1 MSLFAK
7 WFGND
12 GSARTARDRL
22 KIVLAH
28 ERSVKL
34 PYMEDMKREILEVVQ
49 KYTKAS
55 KIDIR
60 ADSNQNID
68 TLEVEILLGKQ

>member
-1 MSLFAK
+1 MSLLAK

-12 GSARTARDRL
+12 GSAKTARDRL

>member
-1 MSLFAK
+1 MSLLTK

-12 GSARTARDRL
+12 GSAKIARDRL

-49 KYTKAS
+49 KYTHAS
-55 KIDIR
+55 KIDIK

-68 TLEVEILLGKQ
+68 TLEVEIILGK

>member
-1 MSLFAK
+1 MSFISR
-7 WFGND
+7 WFNNN
-12 GSARTARDRL
+12 GSASAARDRL

-34 PYMEDMKREILEVVQ
+34 PYMEDMKTEILQVVQ
-49 KYTKAS
+49 KYTHAS
-55 KIDIR
+55 KIEIK

-68 TLEVEILLGKQ
+68 TLEVEIVLGR

>member
-1 MSLFAK
+1 MNLLAK
-7 WFGND
+7 WFGNN
-12 GSARTARDRL
+12 GSAKSAKDRL

-49 KYTKAS
+49 KYTHAT
-55 KIDIR
+55 KIDIK

-68 TLEVEILLGKQ
+68 TLEVEIILGK

>member
-1 MSLFAK
+1 MTLFAK
-7 WFGND
+7 IFGGD
-12 GSARTARDRL
+12 GSAKIASNRL
-22 KIVLAH
+22 KLVLAH
-28 ERSVKL
+28 ERSVRL

-49 KYTKAS
+49 KYTHAS

-68 TLEVEILLGKQ
+68 TLEVEIVLGK

>member
-1 MSLFAK
+1 MSLLTK

-12 GSARTARDRL
+12 GSAKTARDRL

-55 KIDIR
+55 KIDIK

>member
-1 MSLFAK
+1 MSWLVK
-7 WFGND
+7 WFGNH
-12 GSARTARDRL
+12 GSAQAAKDRL

-49 KYTKAS
+49 KYTHAS
-55 KIDIR
+55 KIDIK

-68 TLEVEILLGKQ
+68 TLEVEIILGK